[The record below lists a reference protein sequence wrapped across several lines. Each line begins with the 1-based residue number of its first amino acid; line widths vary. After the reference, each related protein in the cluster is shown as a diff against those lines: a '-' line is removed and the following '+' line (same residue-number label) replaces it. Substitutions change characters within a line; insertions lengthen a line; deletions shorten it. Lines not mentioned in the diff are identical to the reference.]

1 MKKRITKILSLLLAV
16 NMMFC
21 SAKVVSAQDA
31 SDIEAGDTIVQY
43 PDTSASGEG
52 LGIRAAAARA
62 DYGATASKR
71 YTITG
76 LRHGEAIQKTYIGS
90 TYVYVLQRSGKDM
103 FMSRCTISGA
113 SAVYKDEMKL
123 TNFGHS
129 QTLEAFDYGNTSYFW
144 IACKA
149 STDTT
154 HYWSTQVG
162 RLEYKPGTT
171 VDYTAIKRLSAL
183 GKANKTGQFN
193 GTVKRADAA
202 LSSDKSILL
211 IWSKNTDN
219 VMQFAFYNAA
229 KVNAALSSS
238 SSKYVNCD
246 AADIR
251 LACISSFTMKN
262 TFLINGSCQGLEV
275 SDAKSIYMA
284 SGGVGDTKWIFKLNS
299 TGSVIGKAY
308 IKNTDLS
315 GQTNTEIEGLQL
327 KGDDVYFGLCNHNE
341 KGSRRQYIYSV
352 PKGAF

>member
-1 MKKRITKILSLLLAV
+1 MKKRMTKMLSLLLAV

-21 SAKVVSAQDA
+21 SAKVASAQDA
-31 SDIEAGDTIVQY
+31 SNTEAGDISSQY
-43 PDTSASGEG
+43 SDIYAPGEG
-52 LGIRAAAARA
+52 SDISTAAVRA
-62 DYGATASKR
+62 DYGATASKG

-76 LRHGEAIQKTYIGS
+76 LKHGEAIQKTYIGS

-123 TNFGHS
+123 INFGHS

-183 GKANKTGQFN
+183 AKANKDGKAN

-202 LSSDKSILL
+202 LSSNKSILL

-219 VMQFAFYNAA
+219 VMQFTFYNAA

-246 AADIR
+246 AAAIKN
-251 LACISSFTMKN
+251 ACISSFTMKN
-262 TFLINGSCQGLEV
+262 KFLINGSCQGLEV

-284 SGGVGDTKWIFKLNS
+284 SGGVEDTKWIFKLNS
-299 TGSVIGKAY
+299 TGGIIGKAY
-308 IKNTDLS
+308 IKNTNLS
-315 GQTNTEIEGLQL
+315 GQTKTEIEGLQL

-341 KGSRRQYIYSV
+341 KGSGRQYIYSV
-352 PKGAF
+352 PKGVF